1 MDPYRILGVSRDASE
16 EDIKKAYRRLAKQYH
31 PDVNKE
37 PGAEEKFKQ
46 IQNAY
51 QQIMDMK
58 NMVEMIS
65 GSKVISK
72 TMEIISRA
80 LILMIIKVLSVI

>member
-58 NMVEMIS
+58 KHGGNDFSSSDS
-65 GSKVISK
+65 GSTVFYIRK
-72 TMEIISRA
+72 TG
-80 LILMIIKVLSVI
+80 KK

>member
-37 PGAEEKFKQ
+37 PGAEEK
-46 IQNAY
+46 
-51 QQIMDMK
+51 
-58 NMVEMIS
+58 
-65 GSKVISK
+65 
-72 TMEIISRA
+72 
-80 LILMIIKVLSVI
+80 